1 MTDTSTE
8 SLRPGDT
15 CWRIEQATAAAVIVD
30 ADDYFRHARS
40 AMLKARKRIMLIG
53 WDFDARIKLGT
64 SDEARDAPSR
74 VGDFILWLVDNNP
87 ELEVFLLRWD
97 LGAMKTLFRG
107 RTLFTV
113 IKWMRHPRI
122 HTKLDAKHPPA
133 ASHHQKIVVID
144 DCFAFCGG
152 IDMTGDRWDTRE
164 HRDDEPGRRQPN
176 GKPYKPWHDATT
188 ALTGPVAAALGDH
201 ARMRWERAG
210 GHPIERVRG
219 GSDCWPDALE
229 RHFGEVTVAIA
240 RSAPEMPDCEPVIE
254 IERLYLEQIARA
266 KRSIYAESQYF
277 ASRKIAEAIA
287 KRLDEPD
294 GPEIVLINP
303 VSAQGWLE
311 PLAMDTARARLYET
325 LRRRDPNHR
334 FRIYHAHTAG
344 GEAIYVHAKIMIVDD
359 VSLRVGSSN
368 MNNRSMRLD
377 TECDV
382 TISTA
387 SPGNEQYGPVITG
400 IRDGLLAEHLGCT
413 VEQVRAKLAETGSLI
428 DTIEA
433 LRGQGKTLR
442 PYETPD
448 LTVVEAWLADNEV
461 LDAEGPGAALE
472 GIAKGGL
479 LRRLRRRRR

>member
-210 GHPIERVRG
+210 GHPIEPVKG

-254 IERLYLEQIARA
+254 IERLYLEQIASA
-266 KRSIYAESQYF
+266 KRSIYAES
-277 ASRKIAEAIA
+277 
-287 KRLDEPD
+287 
-294 GPEIVLINP
+294 
-303 VSAQGWLE
+303 
-311 PLAMDTARARLYET
+311 
-325 LRRRDPNHR
+325 
-334 FRIYHAHTAG
+334 
-344 GEAIYVHAKIMIVDD
+344 
-359 VSLRVGSSN
+359 
-368 MNNRSMRLD
+368 
-377 TECDV
+377 
-382 TISTA
+382 
-387 SPGNEQYGPVITG
+387 
-400 IRDGLLAEHLGCT
+400 
-413 VEQVRAKLAETGSLI
+413 
-428 DTIEA
+428 
-433 LRGQGKTLR
+433 
-442 PYETPD
+442 
-448 LTVVEAWLADNEV
+448 
-461 LDAEGPGAALE
+461 
-472 GIAKGGL
+472 
-479 LRRLRRRRR
+479 